1 MKRKDLVDPSR
12 AAQNNHR
19 ACSPG
24 RGDPAFPDIVLP
36 EESDSAEQ
44 QSWDEGCLIADEEEA
59 GEAMDDGRLF
69 VEEPLKIVLRRRMSH
84 PTPLRE
90 GGATT

>member
-1 MKRKDLVDPSR
+1 M
-12 AAQNNHR
+12 
-19 ACSPG
+19 
-24 RGDPAFPDIVLP
+24 
-36 EESDSAEQ
+36 
-44 QSWDEGCLIADEEEA
+44 LIADEEEA